1 MKMDPDTRL
10 SIFFLFSS
18 SKIEANR
25 VPIETNSDISNIY
38 FLIPSLT
45 TGFRRFG
52 SGQRAIAFFLFVLRA
67 NISPWLHGGRSPGGV
82 EGSQG
87 EERIYKVAN

>member
-1 MKMDPDTRL
+1 M
-10 SIFFLFSS
+10 
-18 SKIEANR
+18 EADR
-25 VPIETNSDISNIY
+25 IRIETNSDVSDIL
-38 FLIPSLT
+38 FLISFLFASLT

-52 SGQRAIAFFLFVLRA
+52 SRQRAIAFFLFVLRA
-67 NISPWLHGGRSPGGV
+67 NISLWLHGGRSPGGV